1 MEKVIRGILTTFI
14 YGLPFWPREVFCVGR
29 QTMRVFGVY
38 VRVSLPTITILM
50 IIATIIIL
58 GTIYTWQL
66 CWILVLLLLVGVEIR
81 FRSMTHD
88 SPGSHLIQY
97 VPNWHYTFREFVRNT
112 KNNQRHEWGR
122 WLARNT
128 NTSAPA
134 GSPYPSIP
142 RSSRVV
148 SWTLNRYWWR
158 WRVKETD
165 TDRKGGWLEVDGVI
179 RIKRHNLSLRR
190 CVSSSFVWGIGNDEN
205 DITWVGIGK
214 LKVSMYKSDKNQF
227 QSFWGNFFI
236 AIFGVC
242 QIRFRARRPKSKR
255 MDWYQVGR
263 GMLAGN
269 GTSLLQVQKNTA
281 SNWMNTFWGY
291 KLEWVMACL
300 DLENAKWN

>member
-1 MEKVIRGILTTFI
+1 
-14 YGLPFWPREVFCVGR
+14 
-29 QTMRVFGVY
+29 
-38 VRVSLPTITILM
+38 M

-88 SPGSHLIQY
+88 SSGSHLIQY

-122 WLARNT
+122 CLARNT

-190 CVSSSFVWGIGNDEN
+190 CVSSSFVWGIG
-205 DITWVGIGK
+205 ITTRTTLRGLRLGNWRYQCTRVIKINFNHFEGTFLLQYLGFARSDSVPEAPNPKGWIGIR
-214 LKVSMYKSDKNQF
+214 
-227 QSFWGNFFI
+227 WE
-236 AIFGVC
+236 GVC
-242 QIRFRARRPKSKR
+242 WLVMVHLFCRYRRTR
-255 MDWYQVGR
+255 W
-263 GMLAGN
+263 AI
-269 GTSLLQVQKNTA
+269 
-281 SNWMNTFWGY
+281 
-291 KLEWVMACL
+291 EWIHFEVI
-300 DLENAKWN
+300 N